1 MKGKIV
7 KGIGGF
13 YYVDTASGLV
23 QTRGRGIFRKQGLT
37 PFVGDDVDIE
47 IPENGDGVIREI
59 LERRNSFLR
68 PPVANL
74 DCIITVF
81 SPAKPKPDFGLV
93 DKLLIMAESKGI
105 EPILCMNKI
114 DLISE
119 KQADEMLSPYSAH
132 YDVFKVSAVTGYG
145 VDKLK
150 ECISGRNTALAG
162 SSGVGKSSIT
172 NLLIPEADMETS
184 EISKRTGRGRHTTRH
199 VELFKL
205 PEGGYLYDTPGFT
218 SFDLTGIEAKDL
230 SKFYPEILSLEAE
243 CRFDDCSHTHEPG
256 CRVLKALRDGNLN
269 PLRYQSYVRTYREL
283 LERSKW

>member
-59 LERRNSFLR
+59 LERRNSFIR

-119 KQADEMLSPYSAH
+119 KQADEMLSPYLAH
-132 YDVFKVSAVTGYG
+132 YDVFKVSAIS
-145 VDKLK
+145 VD
-150 ECISGRNTALAG
+150 R
-162 SSGVGKSSIT
+162 KS
-172 NLLIPEADMETS
+172 
-184 EISKRTGRGRHTTRH
+184 
-199 VELFKL
+199 V
-205 PEGGYLYDTPGFT
+205 
-218 SFDLTGIEAKDL
+218 
-230 SKFYPEILSLEAE
+230 
-243 CRFDDCSHTHEPG
+243 
-256 CRVLKALRDGNLN
+256 V
-269 PLRYQSYVRTYREL
+269 
-283 LERSKW
+283 